1 MRPTSSGLS
10 QQSQTGRTNST
21 IMNNSIPANSLLRQ
35 GRTSRKDTKDTKVKS
50 IITMGYSFLFLVKV
64 RRSIKKRK
72 HR

>member
-35 GRTSRKDTKDTKVKS
+35 GRTSRKDTKDAKIKR

>member
-1 MRPTSSGLS
+1 MKPTSTRLIE
-10 QQSQTGRTNST
+10 QSQIGRTNST

-35 GRTSRKDTKDTKVKS
+35 GRTSRKDPKVKR
-50 IITMGYSFLFLVKV
+50 IVTIGYSFLFLAKV